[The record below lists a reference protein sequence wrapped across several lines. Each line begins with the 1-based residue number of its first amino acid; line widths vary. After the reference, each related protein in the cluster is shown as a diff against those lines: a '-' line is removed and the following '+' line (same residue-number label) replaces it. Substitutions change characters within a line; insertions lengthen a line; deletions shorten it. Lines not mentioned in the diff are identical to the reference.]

1 MITLYTAATP
11 NGRKASI
18 MLEECALDYNVRSLA
33 LGKGEQK
40 QGWYLQINPNGRIPA
55 IVDHDNDDFA
65 VFESGAILVYLAEKT
80 GQFLPP
86 NTLDDQKDRSLVIQW
101 LMFQMGGLGPM
112 MGQANVFFRY
122 AEEKIPYA
130 VERYQKETRRL
141 LEVLD
146 ARLARNEYLAGAY
159 SIADI
164 ANFSWART
172 ASWSGVES
180 RNLEHLSRWIKAIQ
194 VRPAVQRGLNV
205 PPKDQ
210 LGKTDDEFVKSAQE
224 MVI

>member
-1 MITLYTAATP
+1 MFTLYTAATP
-11 NGRKASI
+11 NGRKVSI
-18 MLEECALDYNVRSLA
+18 MLEECALRYDVHLLA
-33 LGKGEQK
+33 LGEGEQK
-40 QGWYLQINPNGRIPA
+40 LDWYLQINPNGRIPA
-55 IVDHDNDDFA
+55 LVDHDNGDFA
-65 VFESGAILVYLAEKT
+65 VFESGAILIYLAEKT

-86 NTLDDQKDRSLVIQW
+86 TKSENPKCRSLVIQW

-112 MGQANVFFRY
+112 MGQANVFFRF

-146 ARLARNEYLAGAY
+146 TRLADNEYLAGAY

-164 ANFSWART
+164 ANFAWART

-180 RNLEHLSRWIKAIQ
+180 RDLEHLSRWIEAIRA
-194 VRPAVQRGLNV
+194 RPAVQRGLDV

-210 LGKTDDEFVKSAQE
+210 LGKTDDEFIKSAQK
-224 MVI
+224 MVT